1 MKKFRAALPA
11 LALAAAFAALLRFPQ
26 EVSAAVTEGLRL
38 SVSVLIPSLFPFFIC
53 VNLTSALGLTGVL
66 ARVFA
71 PVMRRMF
78 HVSGAGCTAVLC
90 GAAGGYPSGAQCV
103 AALYREGQL
112 SRAEAEYLLL
122 FCNNAG
128 PAFLF
133 GAVGTVLGIGM
144 TGCLL
149 LWGIHLLSA
158 LVIGLVNRP
167 KEAPNAA
174 LPPVQRANA
183 SGAAVEAVRSA
194 GQAVLQITMFVAA
207 FSVLARLLTMA
218 AAHIL
223 PDGVCTVLTGM
234 LELSG
239 GIAALANLPIALRW
253 KLALASFFLGFGGLC
268 VWMQTQAVL
277 APAGLSGCGMLL
289 AKLAQGLLAALITFF
304 LAPLL
309 PETVTAS
316 AGTLPGAFAA
326 GLLACGGICLGWRKM
341 RVEIPAEIRYNGET

>member
-1 MKKFRAALPA
+1 M
-11 LALAAAFAALLRFPQ
+11 
-26 EVSAAVTEGLRL
+26 
-38 SVSVLIPSLFPFFIC
+38 
-53 VNLTSALGLTGVL
+53 
-66 ARVFA
+66 
-71 PVMRRMF
+71 
-78 HVSGAGCTAVLC
+78 
-90 GAAGGYPSGAQCV
+90 
-103 AALYREGQL
+103 
-112 SRAEAEYLLL
+112 
-122 FCNNAG
+122 
-128 PAFLF
+128 
-133 GAVGTVLGIGM
+133 
-144 TGCLL
+144 
-149 LWGIHLLSA
+149 
-158 LVIGLVNRP
+158 
-167 KEAPNAA
+167 
-174 LPPVQRANA
+174 
-183 SGAAVEAVRSA
+183 VEAVRSA

-316 AGTLPGAFAA
+316 AGMLPGAFAA

>member
-26 EVSAAVTEGLRL
+26 EVSASVTEGLRL

-183 SGAAVEAVRSA
+183 SGAVVEAVRSA

-289 AKLAQGLLAALITFF
+289 AKLAQGLLAALMTYF

-309 PETVTAS
+309 LETVTAS
-316 AGTLPGAFAA
+316 AGTLHGAFAA

-341 RVEIPAEIRYNGET
+341 RVEIPAEIRYNRET

>member
-133 GAVGTVLGIGM
+133 GAVGTVLGIGI

-174 LPPVQRANA
+174 PLPVQRANA
-183 SGAAVEAVRSA
+183 SGALVEAVRSA
-194 GQAVLQITMFVAA
+194 GQAILQITMFVAA
-207 FSVLARLLTMA
+207 FSVLARLLTLA
-218 AAHIL
+218 SAHIL
-223 PDGVCTVLTGM
+223 PDGACTVLTGM

-239 GIAALANLPIALRW
+239 GIAALAAMPIALRW

-268 VWMQTQAVL
+268 VWMQTRAVL
-277 APAGLSGCGMLL
+277 VPAGLSGRGMLT
-289 AKLAQGLLAALITFF
+289 AKLAQGLLAALMTYF

-316 AGTLPGAFAA
+316 TGMLPGAFAA
-326 GLLACGGICLGWRKM
+326 GLLASGGICLGWRKM
-341 RVEIPAEIRYNGET
+341 RVEIPAEIRYNRET

>member
-26 EVSAAVTEGLRL
+26 EVSASVTEGLRL

-183 SGAAVEAVRSA
+183 SGAVVEAVRSA

-207 FSVLARLLTMA
+207 FSVLARLLTLA
-218 AAHIL
+218 SAHIL
-223 PDGVCTVLTGM
+223 PDGACTVLTGM

-316 AGTLPGAFAA
+316 AGMLPGAFAA

-341 RVEIPAEIRYNGET
+341 RVEIPAEIRYNRET

>member
-38 SVSVLIPSLFPFFIC
+38 SVSVLIPSLVPFFIC

-144 TGCLL
+144 KGCLL

-167 KEAPNAA
+167 KEAPNASTRPTGER
-174 LPPVQRANA
+174 LRRGGGGRAERRAGNPA
-183 SGAAVEAVRSA
+183 DHNVRRGVFRAGAAFDAGIGAHSA
-194 GQAVLQITMFVAA
+194 GRGLYGADRDAGAVGRGRCAGGYADRAAMEAGARVIFSGLRRTLRLDADTGCAGPGGIIWMRNAVGKAGAGVAGCA
-207 FSVLARLLTMA
+207 DYVFPCSA
-218 AAHIL
+218 AAG
-223 PDGVCTVLTGM
+223 DGHGECRNAARCVR
-234 LELSG
+234 G
-239 GIAALANLPIALRW
+239 G
-253 KLALASFFLGFGGLC
+253 
-268 VWMQTQAVL
+268 
-277 APAGLSGCGMLL
+277 
-289 AKLAQGLLAALITFF
+289 
-304 LAPLL
+304 
-309 PETVTAS
+309 
-316 AGTLPGAFAA
+316 AA
-326 GLLACGGICLGWRKM
+326 GLRWDLPRLAKNEGGNSGGDTL
-341 RVEIPAEIRYNGET
+341 

>member
-26 EVSAAVTEGLRL
+26 EVSASVTEGLRL

-183 SGAAVEAVRSA
+183 SGAVVEAVRSA

-239 GIAALANLPIALRW
+239 GIAALANLPITLRW

-309 PETVTAS
+309 PEAVTAS
-316 AGTLPGAFAA
+316 AGTLHGAFAA

>member
-26 EVSAAVTEGLRL
+26 EVSASVTEGLRL

-174 LPPVQRANA
+174 LPHVQRANA
-183 SGAAVEAVRSA
+183 SGAVVEAVRSA

-239 GIAALANLPIALRW
+239 GIAALAAMPIALRW

-316 AGTLPGAFAA
+316 AGTLHGAFAA

>member
-112 SRAEAEYLLL
+112 SRAEVEYLLL

-133 GAVGTVLGIGM
+133 GAVGTVMGIGM

-183 SGAAVEAVRSA
+183 SGAVVEAVRSA
-194 GQAVLQITMFVAA
+194 GQAILQITMFVAA

-289 AKLAQGLLAALITFF
+289 AKLAQGLLAALMTYF

>member
-26 EVSAAVTEGLRL
+26 EVSASVTEGLRL

-103 AALYREGQL
+103 SALYREGQL

-183 SGAAVEAVRSA
+183 SGAVVEAVRSA

-239 GIAALANLPIALRW
+239 GIAALAAMPIALRW

-341 RVEIPAEIRYNGET
+341 RVEIPAEIRYNGEN

>member
-26 EVSAAVTEGLRL
+26 EVSASVTEGLRL

-183 SGAAVEAVRSA
+183 SGAVVEAVRSA

-239 GIAALANLPIALRW
+239 GIAALANLPITLRW

-326 GLLACGGICLGWRKM
+326 GLLACGGICLGWRKL
-341 RVEIPAEIRYNGET
+341 RVDIPAEIRYNGEP

>member
-128 PAFLF
+128 PAVLF
-133 GAVGTVLGIGM
+133 GAVGTVRWIGM

-158 LVIGLVNRP
+158 LVIGLVTRP

-183 SGAAVEAVRSA
+183 SGAVVEAVRSA

>member
-26 EVSAAVTEGLRL
+26 EVSASVTEGLRL

-183 SGAAVEAVRSA
+183 SGAVVEAVRSA

-239 GIAALANLPIALRW
+239 GIAALANLPITLRW

-289 AKLAQGLLAALITFF
+289 AKLAQGLLAALMTYF

>member
-26 EVSAAVTEGLRL
+26 EVSASVTEGLRL

-174 LPPVQRANA
+174 LPPVLRANA
-183 SGAAVEAVRSA
+183 SGAVVEAVRSA

-289 AKLAQGLLAALITFF
+289 AKLAQGLLAALMTYF

-316 AGTLPGAFAA
+316 TGMLPGAFAA
-326 GLLACGGICLGWRKM
+326 GLLASGGICLGWRKM
-341 RVEIPAEIRYNGET
+341 RVEIPAEIRYNRET

>member
-26 EVSAAVTEGLRL
+26 EVSASVTEGLRL

-183 SGAAVEAVRSA
+183 SGAVVEAVRSA

-239 GIAALANLPIALRW
+239 GVAALAAMPIALRW

-309 PETVTAS
+309 PEAVTAS
-316 AGTLPGAFAA
+316 AGTLHGAFAA

>member
-167 KEAPNAA
+167 KEVPNAA

-183 SGAAVEAVRSA
+183 SGAVVEAVRSA
-194 GQAVLQITMFVAA
+194 GQSVLQITMFVAA

-268 VWMQTQAVL
+268 VRMQTQAVL

>member
-158 LVIGLVNRP
+158 LVIGLGKPAKGSAERGASTRP
-167 KEAPNAA
+167 TGER
-174 LPPVQRANA
+174 LRRGGGGRAERRAGGLADHNVCRSVFRTGTPFDNG
-183 SGAAVEAVRSA
+183 SGAHSAGRGLYGADRDAGAVGRNRSA
-194 GQAVLQITMFVAA
+194 GKPADRAA
-207 FSVLARLLTMA
+207 MEAGARVIFSGLRRTLRLDA
-218 AAHIL
+218 DAGCAG
-223 PDGVCTVLTGM
+223 P
-234 LELSG
+234 G
-239 GIAALANLPIALRW
+239 GIIWMRNARWQSWRRGCWLR
-253 KLALASFFLGFGGLC
+253 
-268 VWMQTQAVL
+268 
-277 APAGLSGCGMLL
+277 
-289 AKLAQGLLAALITFF
+289 
-304 LAPLL
+304 
-309 PETVTAS
+309 
-316 AGTLPGAFAA
+316 
-326 GLLACGGICLGWRKM
+326 
-341 RVEIPAEIRYNGET
+341 

>member
-78 HVSGAGCTAVLC
+78 HVSRSGMHRGPLRSSRRLSKRGAVRGCIISRRAALAGGSGIFTAVLQQRRA
-90 GAAGGYPSGAQCV
+90 GVSVRRGGYGA
-103 AALYREGQL
+103 GDWDD
-112 SRAEAEYLLL
+112 
-122 FCNNAG
+122 
-128 PAFLF
+128 
-133 GAVGTVLGIGM
+133 
-144 TGCLL
+144 GCLL

-183 SGAAVEAVRSA
+183 SGAVVEAVRSA

-316 AGTLPGAFAA
+316 AGTLPVRSRWGCWPAVGSASA
-326 GLLACGGICLGWRKM
+326 GEK
-341 RVEIPAEIRYNGET
+341 

>member
-11 LALAAAFAALLRFPQ
+11 LVLAAAFAALLRFPQ
-26 EVSAAVTEGLRL
+26 EASAAVTEGLRL

-174 LPPVQRANA
+174 LPHVQRANA
-183 SGAAVEAVRSA
+183 SGAVVEAVRSA

-326 GLLACGGICLGWRKM
+326 GLLTCGGICLGWRKM

>member
-1 MKKFRAALPA
+1 MKKFRAALPT

-149 LWGIHLLSA
+149 LWAIHLLSA
-158 LVIGLVNRP
+158 LAVGLMSRP
-167 KEAPNAA
+167 KEAPSAA

-183 SGAAVEAVRSA
+183 SGAVVEAVRSA

-289 AKLAQGLLAALITFF
+289 AKLAQGLLAVLITFF

>member
-26 EVSAAVTEGLRL
+26 EVSASVTEGLRL

-183 SGAAVEAVRSA
+183 SGAVVEAVRSA
-194 GQAVLQITMFVAA
+194 GQAILQITMFVAA

-239 GIAALANLPIALRW
+239 GVAALAAMPIALRW

-289 AKLAQGLLAALITFF
+289 AKLAQGLLAALMTYF

>member
-26 EVSAAVTEGLRL
+26 EVSASVTEGLRL

-174 LPPVQRANA
+174 LPPIQRANA
-183 SGAAVEAVRSA
+183 SGAVVEAVRSA

-239 GIAALANLPIALRW
+239 GIAALAAMPIALRW

>member
-90 GAAGGYPSGAQCV
+90 GAAGGYPSGAQCA

-112 SRAEAEYLLL
+112 SRAETEYLLL

-183 SGAAVEAVRSA
+183 SGAVVEAVRSA

-268 VWMQTQAVL
+268 VRMQTQAVL

>member
-26 EVSAAVTEGLRL
+26 EVSAAVTEGLSL

-144 TGCLL
+144 KGCLL

-183 SGAAVEAVRSA
+183 SGAVVEAVRSA

-223 PDGVCTVLTGM
+223 PDGGCTVLTGM

-289 AKLAQGLLAALITFF
+289 AKLAQGLLAALMTYF

>member
-183 SGAAVEAVRSA
+183 SGAVVEAVRSA

-289 AKLAQGLLAALITFF
+289 AKLAQGLLAVLITFF

>member
-26 EVSAAVTEGLRL
+26 EVSASVTEGLRL

-103 AALYREGQL
+103 AAFYREGQL

-174 LPPVQRANA
+174 IPPVQRANA
-183 SGAAVEAVRSA
+183 SGAVVEAVRSA

-268 VWMQTQAVL
+268 VRMQTQAVL

>member
-71 PVMRRMF
+71 PVMRQMF

-174 LPPVQRANA
+174 LPPVQRGNA
-183 SGAAVEAVRSA
+183 SGAVVEAVRSA

-316 AGTLPGAFAA
+316 AGMLPGAFAA

>member
-26 EVSAAVTEGLRL
+26 EASAAVTEGLRL

-174 LPPVQRANA
+174 LPPIQRASA
-183 SGAAVEAVRSA
+183 SGAVVEAVRSA

-207 FSVLARLLTMA
+207 FSVLARLLTLA
-218 AAHIL
+218 SAHIL
-223 PDGVCTVLTGM
+223 PDGACTVLTGM

-239 GIAALANLPIALRW
+239 GIAALAAMPIALRW

-316 AGTLPGAFAA
+316 AGTLPSAFAA

>member
-26 EVSAAVTEGLRL
+26 EVSAAVTEGLSL

-90 GAAGGYPSGAQCV
+90 GAAGGYPSGAQCA

-183 SGAAVEAVRSA
+183 SGAVVEAVRSA

-277 APAGLSGCGMLL
+277 APEGLSGCGMLL

-309 PETVTAS
+309 PEAVTAS
-316 AGTLPGAFAA
+316 AGTLHGAFAA

>member
-71 PVMRRMF
+71 PVMRQMF

-183 SGAAVEAVRSA
+183 SGAVVEAVRSA

-277 APAGLSGCGMLL
+277 APAGLSGCRMLL

-316 AGTLPGAFAA
+316 AGMLPGAFAA